1 MTFAFLSS
9 MMATVRFVRGP
20 EGVPA
25 AFGVDRSSAAVAAPS
40 QDVTLRFGLDT
51 SDPRA
56 LDAIRHARRS
66 MLREEWTLGHDADEP
81 LLQDALFSTGEIVWK
96 VRPEQRGRCLQK
108 LEELEARVRRW
119 LAEREAAVAS

>member
-1 MTFAFLSS
+1 
-9 MMATVRFVRGP
+9 MMATVRFVP
-20 EGVPA
+20 VLEGIPA
-25 AFGVDRSSAAVAAPS
+25 APGIDRSSTALAAPS
-40 QDVTLRFGLDT
+40 PDITLRFSLDT

-56 LDAIRHARRS
+56 LDAICHARRS

-81 LLQDALFSTGEIVWK
+81 LLQDALFSTGEIVWS

-119 LAEREAAVAS
+119 LAEQETAVAT

>member
-1 MTFAFLSS
+1 MTFALLSS
-9 MMATVRFVRGP
+9 MMATVRFVRVP
-20 EGVPA
+20 EGIPA
-25 AFGVDRSSAAVAAPS
+25 ASGIDRSSAAVSAPS
-40 QDVTLRFGLDT
+40 QDITLRFGLDT

-56 LDAIRHARRS
+56 LDAICHVRRS

-119 LAEREAAVAS
+119 LAEQEAAVAT

>member
-1 MTFAFLSS
+1 MTFALLSF
-9 MMATVRFVRGP
+9 MMATVRFVRVP
-20 EGVPA
+20 EGIPA
-25 AFGVDRSSAAVAAPS
+25 APGSDRSPAAVAVSS
-40 QDVTLRFGLDT
+40 QDITLRFGLDT

-56 LDAIRHARRS
+56 LDAICHARRS

-96 VRPEQRGRCLQK
+96 MRPEQRGRCLQK

-119 LAEREAAVAS
+119 LAEREAAVAT

>member
-1 MTFAFLSS
+1 MTFALPSS
-9 MMATVRFVRGP
+9 MMATDRFVRVP
-20 EGVPA
+20 EGIPA
-25 AFGVDRSSAAVAAPS
+25 APGIDRSSAAVAAGS
-40 QDVTLRFGLDT
+40 QDITLRFGLDT

-81 LLQDALFSTGEIVWK
+81 LLQDALFSTGEIVWR

-119 LAEREAAVAS
+119 LVEQEAAVAT